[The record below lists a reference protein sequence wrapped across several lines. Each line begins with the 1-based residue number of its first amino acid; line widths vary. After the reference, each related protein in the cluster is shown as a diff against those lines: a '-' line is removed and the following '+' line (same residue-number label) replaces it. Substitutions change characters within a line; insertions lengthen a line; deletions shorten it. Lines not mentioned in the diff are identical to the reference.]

1 MTDPTIE
8 AVRSHLVNM
17 TPEQIADVLSHVQG
31 MQMKVMQNGDRRF
44 MYRVRKPIARQTMR
58 RTPRRDLPKCCQV

>member
-17 TPEQIADVLSHVQG
+17 TPEQIADVLSHIQG

-44 MYRVRKPIARQTMR
+44 MYRVRKPIARQAMR